1 MYLNFKNSSFKLSV
15 CVEVFFPSSLQPK
28 KVDLSAAFFFFL
40 NSDASGGVFF
50 RTFFFLIAQNCFA
63 RSSTVGK

>member
-15 CVEVFFPSSLQPK
+15 CVEVFFPSLLQPK

-40 NSDASGGVFF
+40 NSDASGGVFSY
-50 RTFFFLIAQNCFA
+50 FFFLIAQNCFA